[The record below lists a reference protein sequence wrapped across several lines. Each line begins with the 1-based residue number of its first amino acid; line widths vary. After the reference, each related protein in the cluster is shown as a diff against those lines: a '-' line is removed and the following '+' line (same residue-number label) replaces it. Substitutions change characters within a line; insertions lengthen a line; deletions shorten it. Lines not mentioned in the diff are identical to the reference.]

1 MKKQENLDLKDRIN
15 NLFRKY
21 RELIFYVIV
30 GVATTAVSLG
40 VYYGLVFTLLDPNV
54 GWQLQVANVV
64 SWIASVTFA
73 YFTNR
78 KYVFLSKNPNM
89 IAEAASFYASR
100 LGTLVLDMGIMF
112 ATVTAL
118 HWNDKIMKLVVQVI
132 VLVANYVISKFLV
145 FRKKST
151 DQQKSADR

>member
-1 MKKQENLDLKDRIN
+1 MKKQENLGLKDRIN

>member
-112 ATVTAL
+112 VTVTAL

-151 DQQKSADR
+151 DQQKSADK

>member
-145 FRKKST
+145 FRKKPT
-151 DQQKSADR
+151 DQQKSADK

>member
-1 MKKQENLDLKDRIN
+1 MKKQENLGLKDRIN

-30 GVATTAVSLG
+30 GAATTAVSLG
-40 VYYGLVFTLLDPNV
+40 VYYGLVLTILDPDV
-54 GWQLQVANVV
+54 GWQLQVANIV

-89 IAEAASFYASR
+89 VAEAASFYASR

-145 FRKKST
+145 FNKKST
-151 DQQKSADR
+151 DEKKSADK

>member
-1 MKKQENLDLKDRIN
+1 MKKQENLGLKDRIN

-145 FRKKST
+145 FRKKPT
-151 DQQKSADR
+151 DQQKSADK

>member
-112 ATVTAL
+112 VTVTAL